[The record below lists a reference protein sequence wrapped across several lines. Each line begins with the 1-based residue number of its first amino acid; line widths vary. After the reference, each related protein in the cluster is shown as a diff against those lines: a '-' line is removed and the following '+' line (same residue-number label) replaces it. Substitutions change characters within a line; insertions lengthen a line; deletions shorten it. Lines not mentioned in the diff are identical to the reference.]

1 MLRNC
6 RELKEKMEK
15 RPKLPVYFLIYEGAS
30 NGDYRYEAPGSIRVD
45 VGEILNTDDPISD
58 EIYTDRERF
67 EIDLWDKIE
76 DINRYCST
84 QENEKLFE
92 EKLNAYEDDWEEAI
106 IVYLD

>member
-1 MLRNC
+1 MLADSRN
-6 RELKEKMEK
+6 LKEMMKK
-15 RPKLPVYFLIYEGAS
+15 RPQLPVYFLIHEEAS
-30 NGDYRYEAPGSIRVD
+30 NGDYKYETPGAVRVE
-45 VGEILNTDDPISD
+45 VGEILNTEKPISD

-67 EIDLWDKIE
+67 ETDLWDKIE

-92 EKLNAYEDDWEEAI
+92 ERLNAYEDDWEEAI